1 MCGWTGHIQGNL
13 ALRVCEAERPSARF
27 SAKFCPQGDI
37 RGKEFLTCAAG
48 RNGFPLKR
56 GAFATRWI
64 RSGGAFCCRGRLLQP
79 RRKIV
84 KGMLTTCENYDM
96 LFTQFRRARLTA
108 FHCGSL
114 AWLQLCLSA
123 DPCIYTPGGDTTSA
137 GGFLRADFPQRRP
150 AAVDKP
156 RRVCYVYCSKG
167 WSRGPVWTWCKVQLF
182 QKKG

>member
-1 MCGWTGHIQGNL
+1 MRGS
-13 ALRVCEAERPSARF
+13 ALNFVPRGIPGGRN
-27 SAKFCPQGDI
+27 FCP
-37 RGKEFLTCAAG
+37 AYAG
-48 RNGFPLKR
+48 RNGSPLER
-56 GAFATRWI
+56 VVFRHAGP
-64 RSGGAFCCRGRLLQP
+64 RSGGAFCCGERLLQP

-108 FHCGSL
+108 FHCDSL
-114 AWLQLCLSA
+114 ARLQLCLSA